1 MSNSDLQEAME
12 TEKGVAVVTGASS
25 GIGKVYAD
33 RLAARGYDLMLVAR
47 RGDRL
52 QAVAD
57 DLKQNYEICV
67 ETVIADLGDPDDLQR
82 LAERIGNDK
91 NVTMLVNN
99 AGIAVA
105 APTVRTS
112 SEDIERL
119 ISINNTALARLSLAV
134 LPGFAAR
141 NHGTLINIGSVQ
153 SFYSR
158 SASTTYS
165 GTKAFVMLFT
175 SGLQQEFA
183 ATGVRIQLVLPAGTA
198 TEIWELAGV
207 DPKIMNPAMIMSAE
221 DCVDA
226 ALAGLDLGEA
236 VTLPSLEDEQ
246 LWAEFDALREKMFHA
261 MQTNVP
267 ASRYSIAR

>member
-1 MSNSDLQEAME
+1 MIDSNQEN
-12 TEKGVAVVTGASS
+12 TGTVGKGVAVVTGASS

-33 RLAARGYDLMLVAR
+33 RLAKRGYDLMLVAR
-47 RGDRL
+47 RGERL

-57 DLKQNYEICV
+57 ELQQTYRVHV
-67 ETVIADLGDPDDLQR
+67 ETVIADLGDPEDLQR
-82 LAERIGNDK
+82 VAEKIGNDK
-91 NVTMLVNN
+91 TITMLVNN
-99 AGIAVA
+99 AGIAIA
-105 APTVRTS
+105 APAVKTS
-112 SEDIERL
+112 AEDMDRL

-141 NHGTLINIGSVQ
+141 DHGTLINIGSVQ

-158 SASTTYS
+158 SSSTAYS

-175 SGLQQEFA
+175 SGLQHEF
-183 ATGVRIQLVLPAGTA
+183 TGTKVRVQLVLPAGTA

-207 DPKIMNPAMIMSAE
+207 DLTTINPATIMNTE

-236 VTLPSLEDEQ
+236 VTLPSLEDKQ
-246 LWAEFDALREKMFHA
+246 MWIEFDELREKMFQA

-267 ASRYSIAR
+267 ASRYHVNR